1 MVCEQM
7 ALSKWP
13 CDELGG
19 FFLSLSYL
27 EVPYM
32 YIKINIMQGR
42 SNYQLKTTDFI
53 IHALTY
59 MPTFEN
65 QKSVQIM
72 LFSKKR
78 GTILTLLFNTTDK
91 FVQEEEHLH

>member
-1 MVCEQM
+1 MFIQITIKKNKFHISTQHVERYN
-7 ALSKWP
+7 
-13 CDELGG
+13 EL
-19 FFLSLSYL
+19 LHLCL
-27 EVPYM
+27 P
-32 YIKINIMQGR
+32 
-42 SNYQLKTTDFI
+42 L
-53 IHALTY
+53 AY

-72 LFSKKR
+72 LFKKKR

>member
-1 MVCEQM
+1 M
-7 ALSKWP
+7 KHP
-13 CDELGG
+13 HGG
-19 FFLSLSYL
+19 FVTSF
-27 EVPYM
+27 
-32 YIKINIMQGR
+32 
-42 SNYQLKTTDFI
+42 
-53 IHALTY
+53 AY

-72 LFSKKR
+72 LFKKKR

>member
-1 MVCEQM
+1 MEIIFKRVGE
-7 ALSKWP
+7 
-13 CDELGG
+13 GG
-19 FFLSLSYL
+19 
-27 EVPYM
+27 P
-32 YIKINIMQGR
+32 KH
-42 SNYQLKTTDFI
+42 TD
-53 IHALTY
+53 TY

-72 LFSKKR
+72 LFKKKR